1 MLTVTGLADAAY
13 VISSVALSTDE
24 YYAGVGESPGACC
37 GKWAEKLGLAGM
49 VEADQLRALVDGRE
63 PIAGEDLLGGSRP
76 RSVKAFDLTFSC
88 PKSVS
93 LLWAFGD
100 DAAAG
105 VAAEAHREAV
115 EVALGFLEERA
126 AAARAQSHGL
136 RRRVGTEGWA
146 VAGFAHRTSREVGRP
161 ERIGNSFPPR
171 RGKSGVKQRYVLRK
185 VCHLA
190 KRRGSAG
197 TVMADVRAG
206 WPAGSGARRN
216 RLMGGANPI
225 EQPKAL
231 LLAWRFLVLNPIT
244 VSRGAGR
251 WLQSCSPRSA
261 SPSWTAKS
269 KKSLRLSV
277 TSGTPTGMQQAATQV
292 SLCGLVGRVAERYP
306 PAVPRFGRFLGR
318 RG

>member
-1 MLTVTGLADAAY
+1 MKPSRWRSGSWKSVLPRQELSPMGCAGEWGRRAGRWRALRTVQAARWD
-13 VISSVALSTDE
+13 ALSVSVTPFRHEEASPASSSDTSC
-24 YYAGVGESPGACC
+24 AKCVTWPSVGECWDRHG
-37 GKWAEKLGLAGM
+37 GR
-49 VEADQLRALVDGRE
+49 LR
-63 PIAGEDLLGGSRP
+63 
-76 RSVKAFDLTFSC
+76 
-88 PKSVS
+88 
-93 LLWAFGD
+93 
-100 DAAAG
+100 G
-105 VAAEAHREAV
+105 VA
-115 EVALGFLEERA
+115 
-126 AAARAQSHGL
+126 
-136 RRRVGTEGWA
+136 GWI
-146 VAGFAHRTSREVGRP
+146 GRP
-161 ERIGNSFPPR
+161 TQSPNG
-171 RGKSGVKQRYVLRK
+171 
-185 VCHLA
+185 C
-190 KRRGSAG
+190 
-197 TVMADVRAG
+197 
-206 WPAGSGARRN
+206 
-216 RLMGGANPI
+216 ANPI